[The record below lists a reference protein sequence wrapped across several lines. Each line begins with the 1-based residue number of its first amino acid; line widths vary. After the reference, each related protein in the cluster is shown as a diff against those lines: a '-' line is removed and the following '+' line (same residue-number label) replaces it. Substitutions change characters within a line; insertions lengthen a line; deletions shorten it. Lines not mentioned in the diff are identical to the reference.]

1 MTIRALA
8 PPRWQPSAIPRH
20 VKALGEYGHLLATLS
35 RHRINVRYKPSLL
48 GGLWAI
54 VQPVAMMVV
63 YTAVFSHLVR
73 VPSDGVPYAV
83 FAYAGIPER
92 DA

>member
-54 VQPVAMMVV
+54 VQPVAMMMV

-73 VPSDGVPYAV
+73 VSSDGVPYAL